1 MDLFDKNNKDFDQDD
16 MPFYFPDLTTDMDN
30 KGDIPLGSGVITALL
45 GKGGMANV
53 YEIWNSD
60 LEVHRAVKL
69 IHPTCTETEKER
81 FDTEIKITA
90 KLHHPYIVEIHGV
103 GKWNGLS
110 YLEMEKINGI
120 TLKEIIKERGA
131 LPVAV
136 CTAIGIMICQALHYA
151 HNQEYIIYGK
161 KYHGIIHRDLK
172 PSNIMLCQDGVV
184 KLMDFGIARP
194 TDASFHTM
202 DGTVVGTIHYLPPEQ
217 LKGEVID
224 VRTDI
229 YALAATFYEIL
240 TGFRAF
246 PENNLSKLMGEKSKN
261 NYKALSEFNIK
272 VSGELKHI
280 IHKCMHH
287 NPEKRIPTAEAL
299 LKKLEKI
306 HNNITSETPQQVI
319 KNLVNSRSYEKI
331 IITPRSHLIQNSIMA
346 ALIVLGIGIS
356 VPLLRSAVRYTRN
369 LFARQTETQ
378 NKNTTDEMD
387 ALAKYREQIEKT
399 KTDIPEE
406 KPNTRTIPKP
416 VSIKTKQTIE
426 KNNGPSEKSE
436 PIEEKTFIDTCI
448 EKYGTENLMDVLVK
462 AERAK
467 EYPDMLRVYEKL
479 PENAK
484 EMKKV
489 LMHKLHALSGL
500 KKKGELNTFLNN
512 HIIEDGEY
520 YLEKAKQAFN
530 SNNLVETENYLAL
543 SLRTPSEFIDRDV
556 LKQEVY
562 YYRALCATERFDK
575 EPSEENY
582 KNTLGSWHQLKA
594 ELKNDQ
600 QHFYYKKAI
609 SEMQRIGTK
618 YRANKG

>member
-1 MDLFDKNNKDFDQDD
+1 

-30 KGDIPLGSGVITALL
+30 KTDIPLGSGTITSLL
-45 GKGGMANV
+45 GRGGMANV

-69 IHPTCTETEKER
+69 IHPTCTDTEKER

-110 YLEMEKINGI
+110 YLEMEKIDGI
-120 TLKEIIKERGA
+120 TLKEIIRNRGA

-136 CTAIGIMICQALHYA
+136 CTSIGIMICQALHYA

-161 KYHGIIHRDLK
+161 KYQGIIHRDLK
-172 PSNIMLCQDGVV
+172 PSNIMLCKDGVV
-184 KLMDFGIARP
+184 RLMDFGIARP

-217 LKGEVID
+217 LKGEILD
-224 VRTDI
+224 IRTDI
-229 YALAATFYEIL
+229 YALAATFYEVL

-272 VSGELKHI
+272 VPGDLKHI

-287 NPEKRIPTAEAL
+287 NPEKRLLSAEAF

-306 HNNITSETPQQVI
+306 HKNNTRETPQQVI

-331 IITPRSHLIQNSIMA
+331 IITPRSHLLRHSIIA
-346 ALIVLGIGIS
+346 AFIVLGIGIS
-356 VPLLRSAVRYTRN
+356 LPLLRGVIRYAQRTLFSQQSDSQSAG
-369 LFARQTETQ
+369 
-378 NKNTTDEMD
+378 KTDDKD
-387 ALAKYREQIEKT
+387 ALAKYREQIEQT
-399 KTDIPEE
+399 KTDIVKKKRRTKSTVSPVAKPTKQKVDKTKELTMSPEE
-406 KPNTRTIPKP
+406 
-416 VSIKTKQTIE
+416 E
-426 KNNGPSEKSE
+426 MEKS
-436 PIEEKTFIDTCI
+436 FVDTLR
-448 EKYGTENLMDVLVK
+448 EKYGTEDFLEVLVSDIL
-462 AERAK
+462 RIYK
-467 EYPDMLRVYEKL
+467 EL
-479 PENAK
+479 PEHIK
-484 EMKKV
+484 EKKKV

-500 KKKGELNTFLNN
+500 KKHNELNAFLNN
-512 HIIEDGEY
+512 HVIEDGEY
-520 YLEKAKQAFN
+520 YLEKAKQAYKVNFLN
-530 SNNLVETENYLAL
+530 KAENYLTI
-543 SLRTPSEFIDRDV
+543 SLRTPSEFIEREI
-556 LKQEVY
+556 LKQAVY

-582 KNTLGSWHQLKA
+582 KNTLGTWHQLKA
-594 ELKNDQ
+594 EMKNDQ

-618 YRANKG
+618 YRARKG